1 MNNPVTGES
10 ELQLG
15 RDSLEAISVE
25 WRAAVVGRAQPVRQ
39 VVDEPAFWL
48 LLGERAVPNAIPR
61 GDRLTALGAGHCRF
75 HCVDGLSL
83 KLLDVRWVSDE
94 RTKLSLAKRCS
105 GATTARAQTA
115 ENRPTNC

>member
-1 MNNPVTGES
+1 MNAPIAMNNPVTGES

-61 GDRLTALGAGHCRF
+61 GDRLTARGSGQRGVI
-75 HCVDGLSL
+75 HCVDWS
-83 KLLDVRWVSDE
+83 R
-94 RTKLSLAKRCS
+94 
-105 GATTARAQTA
+105 
-115 ENRPTNC
+115 